1 MTACVTVSPSLASA
15 VSFIFCRM
23 KAEIC
28 CGRILLAVGFDPGVA
43 VGAFDDL
50 VGDEVLVLLDHRV
63 VVPAADQ
70 ALDGEERVDAGW

>member
-28 CGRILLAVGFDPGVA
+28 CGEYCLPLGLDPGVA
-43 VGAFDDL
+43 V
-50 VGDEVLVLLDHRV
+50 VG
-63 VVPAADQ
+63 P
-70 ALDGEERVDAGW
+70 